1 MFQASACDDVITCA
15 CFRLASPDSF
25 SGERVRSGH
34 KTTSPSLTLYIL
46 SSFLLQPQQAT
57 PSPVATPKLPSLPDH
72 PAINTSN
79 GGNEKPNVGDHHGSD
94 MGEAEE
100 DQGADQRADHGA
112 EQGNEDDAGDE
123 DLKKE

>member
-1 MFQASACDDVITCA
+1 MMMSSHA
-15 CFRLASPDSF
+15 LASGLHHQTLF
-25 SGERVRSGH
+25 LVRGLGLD
-34 KTTSPSLTLYIL
+34 TRLLPPPSHCTYDCVFE

-72 PAINTSN
+72 PAINASD

-100 DQGADQRADHGA
+100 EEGADQRP
-112 EQGNEDDAGDE
+112 EQGNKDDAGDE
-123 DLKKE
+123 GRVRVDGGL

>member
-1 MFQASACDDVITCA
+1 MMSSHA
-15 CFRLASPDSF
+15 LASGLHNQTLF
-25 SGERVRSGH
+25 LVRGLGLV
-34 KTTSPSLTLYIL
+34 TRLLPPPSHCTYDCVFE

-72 PAINTSN
+72 PVINASN
-79 GGNEKPNVGDHHGSD
+79 GGNEKPNVGDRHGSD

-123 DLKKE
+123 DLKEE